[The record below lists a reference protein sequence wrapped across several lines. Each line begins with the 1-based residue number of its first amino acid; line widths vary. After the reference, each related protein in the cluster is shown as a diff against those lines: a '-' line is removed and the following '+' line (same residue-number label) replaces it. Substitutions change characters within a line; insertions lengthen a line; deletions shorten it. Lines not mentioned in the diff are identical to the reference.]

1 MMAEIP
7 RWLDYP
13 RAEYKERN
21 QKRNEEKEQREQ
33 SEQAKDNLN
42 MNIMFFTS
50 VLN

>member
-1 MMAEIP
+1 MMAEIL

-21 QKRNEEKEQREQ
+21 QKRKEEREQR
-33 SEQAKDNLN
+33 EQAKDNLN
-42 MNIMFFTS
+42 MNVMFFTS